1 MTSQAA
7 IPPLPQ
13 WFETRPL
20 ESGSGESGR
29 FIFSNLVRGFVEL
42 TIEIK
47 SFDGLA
53 GNYNRYTADGSNDDR
68 AAAGLQVLSDWLSN
82 RRKGGRGPCLPC
94 PWRRTRIRPSV
105 HHQERTTIDGNPS
118 RQPRRRLLTR
128 LRHLLHA
135 VVPVQ
140 WERGLLF
147 RELPEIQA
155 LVATWR
161 LAPVHSEHCLA
172 WSYLPKLPDP
182 SLQIGRDFLDHQP
195 AP

>member
-1 MTSQAA
+1 MARMTTGLQPACRSCPTGFLMA
-7 IPPLPQ
+7 
-13 WFETRPL
+13 
-20 ESGSGESGR
+20 
-29 FIFSNLVRGFVEL
+29 VRG
-42 TIEIK
+42 
-47 SFDGLA
+47 DGGPA
-53 GNYNRYTADGSNDDR
+53 CRAMAPDPHTAFGASN
-68 AAAGLQVLSDWLSN
+68 
-82 RRKGGRGPCLPC
+82 
-94 PWRRTRIRPSV
+94 
-105 HHQERTTIDGNPS
+105 QEWTTIDGNPS

-128 LRHLLHA
+128 LRHRLHA
-135 VVPVQ
+135 VVRVQ